1 MKNLGILII
10 FFSFQLPVIS
20 QGKNDEFLKKTIPQ
34 IKGSPAQFGGG
45 IGTGGSSIKVSH
57 NGSSRRLWLSAGLKL
72 IIISSQFLLQP
83 IKL

>member
-1 MKNLGILII
+1 MKNFII

-20 QGKNDEFLKKTIPQ
+20 QGKIHDEFLKKTIPQ

-45 IGTGGSSIKVSH
+45 TGTGGSSIKVNH